1 MKHLHLRISVIVAL
15 FFVGFLA
22 NSCTEDGTGGGTGP
36 IDPLEPFLQFLDE
49 SNAIIADTEVTAG
62 AVFRVKLDVQ
72 KGDNP
77 LESLTIREDG
87 TLVPTARLEFNSG
100 FTTVQNPYLV
110 TGTDVDGFE
119 IIIDIEAHSDGVR
132 TYSFIAEDQAGETDE
147 ISIDITIGA
156 SGEPIDDTFTM
167 ILLNNADGPSEG
179 GLDLDVPEAVSSS
192 SDNAEIR
199 DMGIDLNQPIASN
212 WRQRI
217 EPVNGAVLAVVTSAG
232 YNFADIET
240 KGQVV
245 ALFDE
250 GEEVDMSSVVATG
263 DAFVVRKDNDYFLL
277 EVTEIILTSDDNNDY
292 YQFDIKQALDVQ

>member
-1 MKHLHLRISVIVAL
+1 MKHLHGRISVIAIL

-49 SNAIIADTEVTAG
+49 SNAIITDMEVTAG

-212 WRQRI
+212 WIQRI